1 VSPAVPRRADLE
13 VSVDRAACRGSR
25 ECVRLAPRAFALDAE
40 RRATVRDAAAEPEA
54 ALLAAARACPRF
66 AIQVHRASHR
76 LA

>member
-1 VSPAVPRRADLE
+1 VSPAASRRADLE
-13 VSVDRAACRGSR
+13 VSVDRTACRGSR
-25 ECVRLAPRAFALDAE
+25 ECVRRAPRAFALDGQ

-66 AIQVHRASHR
+66 AIQVHRAGQR